1 MNYSK
6 YHINIPSIVQIL
18 SLDLILITLIF
29 QTSLWHLLMSLTTL
43 LIVKTQLRLIQ
54 AMRQPHI
61 RRERTVW
68 KLRVWSRVED
78 CCS

>member
-43 LIVKTQLRLIQ
+43 LIVKSQFQLRLIQ

-68 KLRVWSRVED
+68 KLRV
-78 CCS
+78 